1 MRVRVSP
8 GARPHSIMASALSLY
23 LRDSRSTRDGGSE
36 RGDMKKML
44 NAHGAVYY
52 KDFLG
57 RKRKRCAGFHKCR
70 RYIRLY
76 GPNFCRGCR

>member
-1 MRVRVSP
+1 MPAV
-8 GARPHSIMASALSLY
+8 
-23 LRDSRSTRDGGSE
+23 GSE

-57 RKRKRCAGFHKCR
+57 RKHKRCAGFYKCR
-70 RYIRLY
+70 RYIPLY